1 MCPHIAPRPAQFVS
15 GRSFALN
22 WQTDWLVCVLGEVGC
37 IMREEEYRHRIH
49 WLWARAEEFQTMSES
64 MHYYKFRAATIRMAE
79 MYEKAAREL
88 EDVLERKLHDVGINE
103 SQRDIVAAKLA
114 TLAQGARTDLSPFC
128 ERSQANAA
136 ELLNVGK
143 RKGPR

>member
-1 MCPHIAPRPAQFVS
+1 MPHIAPRPAQFVS

-22 WQTDWLVCVLGEVGC
+22 WQTDWFSLRFREVGC
-37 IMREEEYRHRIH
+37 VMREEEYRRRIH
-49 WLWARAEEFQTMSES
+49 WLWARAEEFRTMSES
-64 MHYYKFRAATIRMAE
+64 MHYYKSRAATIRMAE

-88 EDVLERKLHDVGINE
+88 EDVLKRKLHDVGIHE
-103 SQRDIVAAKLA
+103 SQRDMVAAKLA
-114 TLAQGARTDLSPFC
+114 TLAQGARTDLSPFG

-143 RKGPR
+143 RRAR